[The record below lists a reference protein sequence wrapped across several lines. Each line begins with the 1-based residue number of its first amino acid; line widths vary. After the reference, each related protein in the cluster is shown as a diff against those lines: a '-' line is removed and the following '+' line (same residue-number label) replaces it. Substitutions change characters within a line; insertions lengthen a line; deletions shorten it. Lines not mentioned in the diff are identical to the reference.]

1 MNPKKVSCGFLP
13 LVDCAPLVVAR
24 ELGFAEEEGL
34 DLALMRMPS
43 WSTLRD
49 QLAFGMLDAA
59 QMLSPMPVAMSMGL
73 GGAPMKV
80 DVLSVLSVNGD
91 VIGGSLPLV
100 GKMRAVGG
108 MDDFADAAGVG
119 RALIAATEGKLRIG
133 APFPF
138 SMHAELLYYWLNA
151 LGLESPARLDMRTI
165 PPQKM
170 ADAVAANE
178 IDLFCVGEPWGSFAV
193 SSGAAEII
201 LPGSAIWAFSPEKV
215 LAVRHED
222 AALDRSARL
231 LRAVWRA
238 GRWLGDPHNRLI
250 GSEILARPEY
260 VNVDAALIERT
271 MVGRPVVNMAGEER
285 KAPRL
290 IEFFDG
296 AATFPWRSQACWIAS
311 RWAARAGIDQAEA
324 VRIGRACF
332 RSDIYRAVLGPI
344 GADLPGASEKV
355 EGALS
360 IRTPVASSTGEMY
373 LGPDQFFD
381 GLRFEPFGENTL

>member
-1 MNPKKVSCGFLP
+1 MTPIEVSCGFLP
-13 LVDCAPLVVAR
+13 LVDCAPLVIAH
-24 ELGFAEEEGL
+24 ELGFAVEEGFEL
-34 DLALMRMPS
+34 NLQRMPS

-49 QLAFGMLDAA
+49 QLAFGVLDAA

-73 GGAPMKV
+73 GGAPTKI

-91 VIGGSLPLV
+91 VIGASLPMAD
-100 GKMRAVGG
+100 KMRAVGG
-108 MDDFADAAGVG
+108 MSDFMDATGVG
-119 RALIAATEGKLRIG
+119 RALIAASDRKLRIG
-133 APFPF
+133 VPFPF

-151 LGLESPARLDMRTI
+151 LGLESPASLDVRTI
-165 PPQKM
+165 PPQM
-170 ADAVAANE
+170 MPDAVAADE
-178 IDLFCVGEPWGSFAV
+178 IDLFCVGEPWGGYAV
-193 SSGAAEII
+193 ASGAAEIV

-222 AALDRSARL
+222 ADSDTSARL

-238 GRWLGDPHNRLI
+238 GRWLGDPENRLI

-260 VNVDAALIERT
+260 VDVDAALIERT
-271 MVGRPVVNMAGEER
+271 LKGRPIVNAAGEDR

-311 RWAARAGIDQAEA
+311 RWAARAGIDQVEA
-324 VRIGRACF
+324 AKVGHACF
-332 RSDIYRAVLGPI
+332 RSDIYRSVLGPI

-360 IRTPVASSTGEMY
+360 IRTPVSSSTGHMY

-381 GLRFEPFGENTL
+381 GLRFEPFSADAQ